1 MSDAAFA
8 EDTLAFDCAGDRL
21 LGIVSRPAPGANAQA
36 AGSAAQDLGVVVVVG
51 GPQYRAGSHRGFVLL
66 ARHLASLG
74 LTVLRFDVRGMGDS
88 EGALHDFQAVD
99 ADVDAA
105 IAALLRHS
113 PQLRR
118 VALWGL
124 CDGASA
130 ALLYLQRQPDPR
142 VAALCLL
149 NPWVRSAETL
159 AKTHVK
165 HYYRQRLQQ
174 PEFWR
179 KLFSG
184 QVAGKALAGLMSNL
198 RLAFSRPTGHAEAA
212 STGIEPQAPFPRRMA
227 EAYAAFGG
235 PSLLMLSERDHT
247 AQEFTEHS
255 RTDAT
260 WQQAL
265 ARRPPQRVLLAG
277 ADHTCS
283 QPTTQQAMEVATGQF
298 LAALAGAPPI
308 TLAR

>member
-1 MSDAAFA
+1 MSATPYT

-21 LGIVSRPAPGANAQA
+21 LGIVSRPAED
-36 AGSAAQDLGVVVVVG
+36 SAALDLGVVIVVG

-66 ARHLASLG
+66 ARHLAGLG

-88 EGALHDFQAVD
+88 QGALHDFLAVD
-99 ADVDAA
+99 DDVDAA
-105 IAALLRHS
+105 IAALLRHD
-113 PQLRR
+113 PQLKR

-130 ALLYLQRQPDPR
+130 ALLYLQHQPDPR

-165 HYYRQRLQQ
+165 HYYLQRLKQ

-179 KLFSG
+179 KLLSG
-184 QVAGKALAGLMSNL
+184 QVAGKALAGLLSNL
-198 RLAFSRPTGHAEAA
+198 RLAFGKPTGA
-212 STGIEPQAPFPRRMA
+212 SAQVGSRSQAPFQQRMA
-227 EAYAAFGG
+227 QAYAAFSGH
-235 PSLLMLSERDHT
+235 SLLMLSEHDHT
-247 AQEFTEHS
+247 AQEFAEHS
-255 RTDAT
+255 RADAT

-283 QPTTQQAMEVATGQF
+283 QPATQQAMEAATGQF
-298 LAALAGAPPI
+298 LTALPPAAGAPMHRQ
-308 TLAR
+308 AR

>member
-1 MSDAAFA
+1 MSNAASV
-8 EDTLAFDCAGDRL
+8 EDTLTFDCVGDRL
-21 LGIVSRPAPGANAQA
+21 LGIVSRPATGADADAYSDTQA
-36 AGSAAQDLGVVVVVG
+36 VHSAPQELGVVIVVG

-88 EGALHDFQAVD
+88 EGKLHDFLAVD

-149 NPWVRSAETL
+149 NPWVRS
-159 AKTHVK
+159 V
-165 HYYRQRLQQ
+165 
-174 PEFWR
+174 
-179 KLFSG
+179 
-184 QVAGKALAGLMSNL
+184 
-198 RLAFSRPTGHAEAA
+198 
-212 STGIEPQAPFPRRMA
+212 
-227 EAYAAFGG
+227 
-235 PSLLMLSERDHT
+235 
-247 AQEFTEHS
+247 
-255 RTDAT
+255 
-260 WQQAL
+260 
-265 ARRPPQRVLLAG
+265 
-277 ADHTCS
+277 
-283 QPTTQQAMEVATGQF
+283 
-298 LAALAGAPPI
+298 
-308 TLAR
+308 

>member
-1 MSDAAFA
+1 MSTTACT
-8 EDTLAFDCAGDRL
+8 EDTLAFSCAGDHL
-21 LGIVSRPAPGANAQA
+21 LGIVSRPAPGTAVL
-36 AGSAAQDLGVVVVVG
+36 DLGVLIVVG

-88 EGALHDFQAVD
+88 EGTLHDFLAVD
-99 ADVDAA
+99 DDVNAA
-105 IAALLRHS
+105 IGALLRHS
-113 PQLRR
+113 PHLRR

-130 ALLYLQRQPDPR
+130 GLLYLQRQPDPR

-165 HYYRQRLQQ
+165 HYYLQRLQQ

-179 KLFSG
+179 KLLSG
-184 QVAGKALAGLMSNL
+184 QVAGKALTGLVSNL
-198 RLAFSRPTGHAEAA
+198 RLAFARPAGSTARTGAT
-212 STGIEPQAPFPRRMA
+212 SQAPFQQRMA
-227 EAYAAFGG
+227 QAYAGFAGA
-235 PSLLMLSERDHT
+235 SLLMLSERDHT

-255 RTDAT
+255 RADAT

-265 ARRPPQRVLLAG
+265 ARRPPQCVLLSG

-283 QPTTQQAMEVATGQF
+283 QPATQQAMEAATGQF
-298 LAALAGAPPI
+298 LAALAGPAS
-308 TLAR
+308 TQAHR